1 MGQPKQG
8 ERGMFLEIPV
18 TEHQYYDYLIRKHED
33 IEDYEECAKLLVMK
47 NATPKSD
54 DKNKV
59 IIVKRPVNAKRI

>member
-1 MGQPKQG
+1 MEQIKG

-47 NATPKSD
+47 NASPKSD
-54 DKNKV
+54 EKNKV